1 MSRGRSRRTT
11 RSLPSPAKTR
21 RRFARATARP
31 ARVVSFALLFLTT
44 CLPVV
49 AAGDDILWY
58 RSLGVEEGL
67 SQNFVPAMASDRDGF
82 MWIGTANGLNRWN
95 GYEFERYRYDR
106 GRPDSLSSPAVYALH
121 VDRRGNVWVGT
132 PSGLNRF
139 DPISNGFQRYGP
151 SFLGR
156 NRRPV
161 PAEVITSDLAG
172 RVWFAWYGEPRLRQ
186 FDPRTGRGH
195 DYLIPGTE
203 QYLVTAL
210 FADEADRLWVAMRP
224 RDDAMFTPA
233 AGYRLFAIERA
244 SEIAGPT
251 LPAARTAL
259 ELESAGGYVV
269 QIVEDRAHRLWLG
282 RASGGLMRHDPH
294 SGATDRIVS
303 SPGSREGLAG
313 NAVRSLAVGLTG
325 EIWVLAFGET
335 EVSGARPRG
344 LHRVDPETLGV
355 RRVELRERG
364 DAPLSDARP
373 QCLAVDHFGGLWLGT
388 NAGGLRYAD
397 ASTRGFTLYRS
408 EASGPQPLASSFVRA
423 VVRDRDRTLW
433 VGTPKGLSRI
443 DPSGAAIPPWRPPS
457 AEAARLL
464 DGYIQALHEDRR
476 GNLWIGT
483 TSGLVVKEPSGA
495 APIYRHRAS
504 DPRSLSEDFVQVIHE
519 SPDGRVWV
527 GTLGRGLNEFE
538 PRTRSFRRYPVGA
551 ANPLGLP
558 GGDVNALYSD
568 ARNGLW
574 VGTGMGLVRLDTSPG
589 SAGRFERIAA
599 GAGAI
604 GEVGVLSIGES
615 PASPG
620 VLWVGTEE
628 HGLCRLEVE
637 SQATRCYT
645 SRNSVLDGDTVY
657 GILTDGRGRLWLST
671 NRGIVCFDFVA
682 GEFHSHTADPGL
694 QSIEF
699 NSRAYF
705 KAPDG
710 EMAFGGVGGLNT
722 FYPDQVTDNP
732 YAPSVLVTAVHTSDR
747 DTSRPPVGGVEIY
760 RHRMPARAVEI
771 AYGQRDVTFDY
782 VALHF
787 SNAARNEYFYRL
799 DSYDGGWQGPVT
811 ARSARYTNL
820 APGAYTFRVKAV
832 SSHGVAGLEE
842 AVFSFAIRPP
852 FYGTWWFRTLAG
864 LGVLLALFAGYR
876 LRVRRLYRQR
886 EDLKQEVA
894 RRTRELQHAAETLE
908 RQAQQLKELD
918 SAKSRFFANI
928 SHEFRTPLTL
938 TLGPLR
944 DVRSGL
950 HGQIPRDALDEI
962 ELAIRNTE
970 RQLELVDQLME
981 LARLDA
987 GQMDFRPK
995 RTRLDE
1001 WLRLAS
1007 APFESLAKRQRMR
1020 FVVETPAEP
1029 VYAPV
1034 DEEKLDRVLGN
1045 LLGNA
1050 FKFTPA
1056 GGTVSVRL
1064 SGPAAG
1070 WASIEIED
1078 TGPGIRPDDLPHVFE
1093 RFYRGGQEAGSMP
1106 GAGIGLAL
1114 AKECVDRHGGQI
1126 RAENRPG
1133 GGARFTVRLRTTPA
1147 EPGADPATA
1156 LPVEPAVGPG
1166 EPAAEPVDDDRTAP
1180 GEAVG
1185 SDRATILIV
1194 DDNADMRAY
1203 LRKHLDPHYNVL
1215 EAARGDEGLAKVRD
1229 ELPDAIVC
1237 DVMMPGMDGYAF
1249 CRAVKSDPDTDFLP
1263 VILLTAMAG
1272 PEGRLEGLEGG
1283 ADDYVTKPFQPV
1295 ELLARVRNLLH
1306 GRERLKARFAA
1317 QPAKPV
1323 VLASPREVPS
1333 ADTVLLDRLRAAL
1346 DEAAH
1351 EEMFDVAALAAGVGM
1366 SRAQLHR
1373 RVKGAFGS
1381 TPAEMIIQYRLE
1393 RAAQMLAQRA
1403 GNVGEVAYAVGFK
1416 NVSHFVKRFRER
1428 YGRTPSA
1435 YLASHQE

>member
-11 RSLPSPAKTR
+11 RSLPSPANTR
-21 RRFARATARP
+21 RRFARATAWP

-106 GRPDSLSSPAVYALH
+106 DRPDSLSSPAVYALH

-172 RVWFAWYGEPRLRQ
+172 HVWFAWYGEPRLRQ

-224 RDDAMFTPA
+224 RDDAMSTPA
-233 AGYRLFAIERA
+233 ASYRLFAIERA
-244 SEIAGPT
+244 SEIAAPT

-259 ELESAGGYVV
+259 ELESAGGSVV
-269 QIVEDRAHRLWLG
+269 QIVEDRAHRLWFG

-294 SGATDRIVS
+294 SGATDRIVAN
-303 SPGSREGLAG
+303 PGSREGLAG
-313 NAVRSLAVGLTG
+313 NAVRSLAVGLSG

-344 LHRVDPETLGV
+344 LHRVDPETLAV

-364 DAPLSDARP
+364 DAPLSDAQP
-373 QCLAVDHFGGLWLGT
+373 QCLAVDHFGGLWVGT

-397 ASTRGFTLYRS
+397 ASTRGFTLYRR
-408 EASGPQPLASSFVRA
+408 EASGPQLLASSFVRA
-423 VVRDRDRTLW
+423 VIRDRDRTLW

-443 DPSGAAIPPWRPPS
+443 DASGAAIPPWRPPS

-760 RHRMPARAVEI
+760 RHGMPARAVEI

-995 RTRLDE
+995 RARLDE

-1070 WASIEIED
+1070 WASFEIED

-1203 LRKHLDPHYNVL
+1203 LRKHLAPLYQVL
-1215 EAARGDEGLAKVRD
+1215 EAERGDEGLASVRS
-1229 ELPDAIVC
+1229 ELPDAIIC
-1237 DVMMPGMDGYAF
+1237 DVMMPGMDGHAF
-1249 CRAVKSDPDTDFLP
+1249 CRAVKSDSDTDFLP

-1283 ADDYVTKPFQPV
+1283 ADDYVTKPFEPA
-1295 ELLARVRNLLH
+1295 ELLARIRNLLH
-1306 GRERLKARFAA
+1306 GRERLKARFSG
-1317 QPAKPV
+1317 QPSGPV
-1323 VLASPREVPS
+1323 VLARPRHVPS
-1333 ADTVLLDRLRAAL
+1333 ADAVLLDRLRAVLDQSAE
-1346 DEAAH
+1346 DEA
-1351 EEMFDVAALAAGVGM
+1351 FDVTALAAGAGM

-1373 RVKGAFGS
+1373 RLKEAFGT

-1393 RAAQMLAQRA
+1393 RAAHMLAQRA

>member
-1 MSRGRSRRTT
+1 M
-11 RSLPSPAKTR
+11 
-21 RRFARATARP
+21 
-31 ARVVSFALLFLTT
+31 VSFALLFLTT
-44 CLPVV
+44 CPPVV

-82 MWIGTANGLNRWN
+82 MWFGTANGLNRWN
-95 GYEFERYRYDR
+95 GHEFERYYYDR
-106 GRPDSLSSPAVYALH
+106 DRPDSLSSPTVYALH
-121 VDRRGNVWVGT
+121 VDRRGNLWVGT
-132 PSGLNRF
+132 PTGLNRF
-139 DPISNGFQRYGP
+139 DPISNGFQRYG
-151 SFLGR
+151 SAFIWR
-156 NRRPV
+156 NRRPA
-161 PAEVITSDLAG
+161 PAEVITSDIAG

-224 RDDAMFTPA
+224 RDDAMSTPA

-244 SEIAGPT
+244 SEVAGPT
-251 LPAARTAL
+251 
-259 ELESAGGYVV
+259 
-269 QIVEDRAHRLWLG
+269 
-282 RASGGLMRHDPH
+282 SGGLMRHDPH
-294 SGATDRIVS
+294 SKATDRIVAN
-303 SPGSREGLAG
+303 PGSREGLAG
-313 NAVRSLAVGLTG
+313 NAVRSLAVGPTG

-335 EVSGARPRG
+335 EVSGTRPRG
-344 LHRVDPETLGV
+344 LHRVDPETLAV

-364 DAPLSDARP
+364 DAPLSDARL
-373 QCLAVDHFGGLWLGT
+373 QCLAVDHFGGLWVGT

-397 ASTRGFTLYRS
+397 ASTRGFTLYRR
-408 EASGPQPLASSFVRA
+408 EASGPQLLASSFVRA
-423 VVRDRDRTLW
+423 VIRDRDRTLW

-443 DPSGAAIPPWRPPS
+443 DASGAAIPPWRPPS

-483 TSGLVVKEPSGA
+483 TSGLVVKELSGA
-495 APIYRHRAS
+495 ARVYRHRAG

-558 GGDVNALYSD
+558 GGDVNALHSD

-589 SAGRFERIAA
+589 SAGQFERIAA

-645 SRNSVLDGDTVY
+645 SRNSILDGDTVY

-682 GEFHSHTADPGL
+682 GEFKSHSADPGL

-705 KAPDG
+705 TAPDG

-747 DTSRPPVGGVEIY
+747 DARRPPVGGVELY
-760 RHRMPARAVEI
+760 RHGMPARAVEI

-832 SSHGVAGLEE
+832 SSHGVAGLDE
-842 AVFSFAIRPP
+842 AVFAFVIRPP

-886 EDLKQEVA
+886 EELRQEVA

-962 ELAIRNTE
+962 DLAIRNTE

-987 GQMDFRPK
+987 GQMDFRPA
-995 RTRLDE
+995 RARLDE
-1001 WLRLAS
+1001 WLRPAS
-1007 APFESLAKRQRMR
+1007 APFESLAKRQRTR
-1020 FVVETPAEP
+1020 FNVETPAEP
-1029 VYAPV
+1029 VYALV

-1050 FKFTPA
+1050 FKFTPP

-1064 SGPAAG
+1064 SGPAEG

-1078 TGPGIRPDDLPHVFE
+1078 TGPGIPPDDLAHVFE

-1114 AKECVDRHGGQI
+1114 AKECVDLHGGQI

-1156 LPVEPAVGPG
+1156 SLVEPAVGPG
-1166 EPAAEPVDDDRTAP
+1166 EPAAEPVDDDRTGP

-1203 LRKHLDPHYNVL
+1203 LRKHLDPHYSVL

-1249 CRAVKSDPDTDFLP
+1249 CRAVRSDPDTDFLP
-1263 VILLTAMAG
+1263 VVLLTAKSG

-1283 ADDYVTKPFQPV
+1283 ADDYVTKPFEPA

-1306 GRERLKARFAA
+1306 GRERLKARFSG
-1317 QPAKPV
+1317 QPSGPV
-1323 VLASPREVPS
+1323 VLARPKHVPS
-1333 ADTVLLDRLRAAL
+1333 ADAVLLDRLRAVLDQSAE
-1346 DEAAH
+1346 DEA
-1351 EEMFDVAALAAGVGM
+1351 FDVTALAAGAGM

-1373 RVKGAFGS
+1373 RVKEAFGS

-1393 RAAQMLAQRA
+1393 RAAQMLTQRA
-1403 GNVGEVAYAVGFK
+1403 GNVGEIAYAVGFK

>member
-1 MSRGRSRRTT
+1 LLR
-11 RSLPSPAKTR
+11 SPADTR
-21 RRFARATARP
+21 CPFARVAAWP
-31 ARVVSFALLFLTT
+31 APAVSIALLLLTV
-44 CLPVV
+44 CLP
-49 AAGDDILWY
+49 AAAADDTLWY
-58 RSLGVEEGL
+58 RSIGVEEGL
-67 SQNFVPAMASDRDGF
+67 SQNFVPAMAADRDGF

-106 GRPDSLSSPAVYALH
+106 DRPDSLSSPTVYALH
-121 VDRRGNVWVGT
+121 VDRRGNLWVGT
-132 PSGLNRF
+132 PTGLNRF
-139 DPISNGFQRYGP
+139 DPGSNGFQRYGAA
-151 SFLGR
+151 FLWR
-156 NRRPV
+156 NRRPA

-172 RVWFAWYGEPRLRQ
+172 RVWFGWYGEPRLRQ
-186 FDPRTGRGH
+186 FDPRTGRGQ
-195 DYLIPGTE
+195 DYVIPGTE

-224 RDDAMFTPA
+224 RDDAWSSPA
-233 AGYRLFAIERA
+233 AGYRLFVVERI

-259 ELESAGGYVV
+259 KLESAGGHVV
-269 QIVEDRAHRLWLG
+269 QILEDRAHRLWLG
-282 RASGGLMRHDPH
+282 RESGGLMRHDPQ
-294 SGATDRIVS
+294 SGATDRIVAN
-303 SPGSREGLAG
+303 PGSREGLAV
-313 NAVRSLAVGLTG
+313 NDVRSLALGLTG
-325 EIWVLAFGET
+325 EIWALAFGPT
-335 EVSGARPRG
+335 EASGARPRG
-344 LHRVDPETLGV
+344 LHRVDPETLVV

-364 DAPLSDARP
+364 DKPLSDAEP
-373 QCLAVDHFGGLWLGT
+373 QCLAVDRFGGLWIGT

-397 ASTRGFTLYRS
+397 ASTRGFTLYRK
-408 EASGPQPLASSFVRA
+408 EGVGPQLLASSFVRA
-423 VVRDRDRTLW
+423 VIRDRGGTLW

-443 DPSGAAIPPWRPPS
+443 DAAGAALPPWRPPS

-464 DGYIQALHEDRR
+464 DGYIQALHEDRG

-495 APIYRHRAS
+495 ARVHRHRPDDA
-504 DPRSLSEDFVQVIHE
+504 RSLSEDFVQVIHE
-519 SPDGRVWV
+519 SPDGRVWI

-568 ARNGLW
+568 ARSRLW
-574 VGTGMGLVRLDTSPG
+574 IGTGMGLVRLDTSPG
-589 SAGRFERIAA
+589 SAGQFERIAA
-599 GAGAI
+599 GDGAI
-604 GEVGVLSIGES
+604 GEVSVLSIGES

-682 GEFHSHTADPGL
+682 GEFHSRSADPGL
-694 QSIEF
+694 QSTEF

-732 YAPSVLVTAVHTSDR
+732 YAPKVLVTGVHTSDR
-747 DTSRPPVGGVEIY
+747 DARRPPVGGVEIY
-760 RHRMPARAVEI
+760 RHGMPVRAVEI

-787 SNAARNEYFYRL
+787 SNAVRNEYFYRL
-799 DSYDGGWQGPVT
+799 DSYDAGWQGPVT

-842 AVFSFAIRPP
+842 AVFAFVVRPP

-876 LRVRRLYRQR
+876 VRIRRLYRQR

-894 RRTRELQHAAETLE
+894 RRTSELQHAAETLE
-908 RQAQQLKELD
+908 RQAQQLRELD

-950 HGQIPRDALDEI
+950 HGQVSRDALDEI

-987 GQMDFRPK
+987 GQMDFRPE
-995 RTRLDE
+995 RVRLDA
-1001 WLRLAS
+1001 WLRLAA
-1007 APFESLAKRQRMR
+1007 APFESLAKRQRVR
-1020 FVVETPAEP
+1020 LVVETPAEP

-1034 DEEKLDRVLGN
+1034 DQEKLDRVLGN

-1064 SGPAAG
+1064 SGPAEG
-1070 WASIEIED
+1070 WASIVVED
-1078 TGPGIRPDDLPHVFE
+1078 TGPGIQAEDLTHVFE
-1093 RFYRGGQEAGSMP
+1093 RFYRSRHEGGSVP
-1106 GAGIGLAL
+1106 GTGIGLAL
-1114 AKECVDRHGGQI
+1114 VKECVDLHGG
-1126 RAENRPG
+1126 AVSAGNRPE
-1133 GGARFTVRLRTTPA
+1133 GGARFTVRLKAAAAGQDAPVA
-1147 EPGADPATA
+1147 ASA
-1156 LPVEPAVGPG
+1156 LPSSEGREDAAAPSEEGPLVPD
-1166 EPAAEPVDDDRTAP
+1166 EPAADERP
-1180 GEAVG
+1180 AV
-1185 SDRATILIV
+1185 LIV
-1194 DDNADMRAY
+1194 EDNADMRAY
-1203 LRKHLDPHYNVL
+1203 LRKHLAPLYQVL
-1215 EAARGDEGLAKVRD
+1215 EAERGDEGLARVRS

-1237 DVMMPGMDGYAF
+1237 DVMMPGMDGYEF
-1249 CRAVKSDPDTDFLP
+1249 CRAVRSDPDTDFLP

-1283 ADDYVTKPFQPV
+1283 ADDYVTKPFEPA
-1295 ELLARVRNLLH
+1295 ELLARIRNLLH
-1306 GRERLKARFAA
+1306 GRERLKARFAG
-1317 QPAKPV
+1317 QPSGPI
-1323 VLASPREVPS
+1323 VLARPRQVPS
-1333 ADTVLLDRLRAAL
+1333 ADAVLLDRLRAVLDQSAE
-1346 DEAAH
+1346 DEA
-1351 EEMFDVAALAAGVGM
+1351 FDVTALAAGAGM

-1373 RVKGAFGS
+1373 RVKEAFGL

-1393 RAAQMLAQRA
+1393 RAAQMLARRA
-1403 GNVGEVAYAVGFK
+1403 GNVGDIAYAVGFK

-1428 YGRTPSA
+1428 YGETPSS
-1435 YLASHQE
+1435 YLLRGQ